1 METDMGKMPELS
13 LVDEILATIWQEVEE
28 CRKFKLYSDNIK
40 RFEEANYIYNM
51 VKELITVRREQFAQ
65 IKDKHNLTLTEAILH
80 ARHVQVDSDL
90 CVECKADHGQLADWL
105 QELKNFRRATEGID
119 NLKEV

>member
-105 QELKNFRRATEGID
+105 QELKNFRRATEGLD